1 MYIIYIILTILT
13 IAIAQSDTTGLDAN
27 INIPDNEQLNKP
39 GLNEHFV
46 DILKITAG
54 FLIGSIIIVVLYLIY
69 NKVRN
74 AIKKRPLIGV
84 GVIPSLEEG
93 AIVITEHSTIIE
105 ISSNGIKETKNSS
118 YKTFSSYPIID
129 VFTASVP
136 ASVPASV
143 V

>member
-1 MYIIYIILTILT
+1 MYIIITLITIIA

-46 DILKITAG
+46 DILKITGG

-74 AIKKRPLIGV
+74 VIKNSQVIGV
-84 GVIPSLEEG
+84 VIIPPLEEG
-93 AIVITEHSTIIE
+93 AIVKTEHDTIIE
-105 ISSNGIKETKNSS
+105 ISSNGS
-118 YKTFSSYPIID
+118 YKTFSSYPKND
-129 VFTASVP
+129 VFTASV
-136 ASVPASV
+136 V
-143 V
+143 